1 MNGNETIKL
10 EDLLKDFFQ
19 KNNIRENMSI
29 DVEYSCGNIKID
41 IREFELSNLE
51 ELEYENE
58 ELKNDVE
65 RLEDDVSDLKEENRE
80 LENKNEKLENKI
92 GKLEYELEL
101 KEFENEILEEQSKRY
116 EYRTGNV
123 TEITVYSI
131 RRKN

>member
-1 MNGNETIKL
+1 
-10 EDLLKDFFQ
+10 
-19 KNNIRENMSI
+19 MSI

-80 LENKNEKLENKI
+80 LKNKNEKLENKI
-92 GKLEYELEL
+92 VVEGGCH
-101 KEFENEILEEQSKRY
+101 RA
-116 EYRTGNV
+116 RD
-123 TEITVYSI
+123 
-131 RRKN
+131 